1 VTPELLRDFTAP
13 FYLLDVPRLTEKY
26 ESFADSFRSVFPR
39 CVIAHSYKT
48 SHLPYLLRHLH
59 GLGAHAEVVS
69 GYEYSLARR
78 LGVEPTQIIYNGPG
92 KPADAV
98 HQALARGS
106 LVHLDSLDE
115 VEAAIAG
122 ARAFTHATGA
132 PGRVGLRLNL
142 KLPDQPGI
150 RSRFGLSL
158 ENHELKQAADRL
170 RSAGVDVLGLH
181 AHLTHQ
187 SRRLESY
194 KYLASSICQAAA
206 ELNLKHLEW
215 VDVGGGFGYAP
226 PELDGYSFPSS
237 AEYAQV
243 IGEVLAQHLD
253 LNEVT
258 VIAEPGIATVGDAF
272 SYFAPVRALKS
283 VDNRLIAVVDGSVHT
298 VKPTRHGVNLPTTV
312 YDAGWHRKAETET
325 VGTYDV
331 AGYTCLE
338 DDWIARDQTLP
349 QLDVGDI
356 LAIANVGAYTYVF
369 KPPFIR
375 PRPAFLAFDGTR
387 CHLVQEEERIEEMF
401 GAID

>member
-1 VTPELLRDFTAP
+1 LTPELLHDFTAP
-13 FYLLDVPRLTEKY
+13 FYLLDVPRLTDKY
-26 ESFADSFRSVFPR
+26 ESFSDVFRSVFPR

-48 SHLPYLLRHLH
+48 SYLPSLLRHVH

-69 GYEYSLARR
+69 EYEYLLARR
-78 LGVEPTQIIYNGPG
+78 LGVEPAQIIYNGPG
-92 KPADAV
+92 KPSDAV
-98 HQALARGS
+98 RQALTRGS
-106 LVHLDSLDE
+106 VVHLDSLDE

-122 ARAFTHATGA
+122 ARAYTDATGEA
-132 PGRVGLRLNL
+132 GRVGLRLNL
-142 KLPDQPGI
+142 KLPDRPGI

-158 ENHELKQAADRL
+158 EDHELKQAADRL
-170 RSAGVDVLGLH
+170 RGAGVHVRGLH

-187 SRRLESY
+187 SRRLDSY
-194 KYLASSICQAAA
+194 EYLASSICQAAA
-206 ELNLKHLEW
+206 ELNLTHLEW

-226 PELDGYSFPSS
+226 PELEGYSFPSF
-237 AEYAQV
+237 AEYAQT
-243 IGEVLAQHLD
+243 IGEVFARHLD
-253 LNEVT
+253 LEELT
-258 VIAEPGIATVGDAF
+258 VIAEPGIATVGDVL

-298 VKPTRHGVNLPTTV
+298 IKPTRHGVNLPTTV
-312 YDAGWHRKAETET
+312 YDAGWHRKPETAKRL
-325 VGTYDV
+325 TYDV

-349 QLDVGDI
+349 ELNVGDI
-356 LAIANVGAYTYVF
+356 IAIANVGAYTYVF

-387 CHLVQEEERIEEMF
+387 CSLVQEEERIEEMF